1 MKLGISLFLFTVFV
15 LVSATRL
22 SAQDTRDPTQTLE
35 RLRAELNE
43 VQDKEAEL
51 KIRLEQLDFDL
62 KPENIERYFNGFGS
76 TRPEELRESR
86 RRQLQTEKD
95 RRIAQ
100 LEQLASSR
108 GRLET
113 AITSTEAR
121 VYQQSALGAA
131 GLHGGQTGNFSLLS
145 LARTLLGI
153 AVLFVVVGGL
163 VFRVVIRKRRHI

>member
-1 MKLGISLFLFTVFV
+1 MAVILLAAFV
-15 LVSATRL
+15 ALLAVRVPAQEPSSAADRL
-22 SAQDTRDPTQTLE
+22 E
-35 RLRAELNE
+35 NLRSQLSD
-43 VQDKEAEL
+43 VQDNEAEL

-62 KPENIERYFNGFGS
+62 KPENIERHFNGYGS

-113 AITSTEAR
+113 AITSTEAEI
-121 VYQQSALGAA
+121 YQQSALGAA
-131 GLHGGQTGNFSLLS
+131 GLNRGQNRNSSLLS

-163 VFRVVIRKRRHI
+163 VFRVVIRQRRHI